1 MLLYRLI
8 GNFEDAANLTIEIL
22 QENYSLAISNEN

>member
-8 GNFEDAANLTIEIL
+8 GNFEDAGNLTIESL
-22 QENYSLAISNEN
+22 QESYSLAICNEN